1 MGWNTGADCR
11 VRRNRTRSM
20 ARDSQFM
27 PRQARPNKA
36 HLRAQLLF
44 QHAPID
50 ACQTDPGCMII
61 HDRPATRMRAHAAV
75 RGVLRWSL
83 TLARWVHTE

>member
-1 MGWNTGADCR
+1 
-11 VRRNRTRSM
+11 M

-27 PRQARPNKA
+27 PRQARPNEA
-36 HLRAQLLF
+36 YLRAQLLF

-61 HDRPATRMRAHAAV
+61 HDRPAAPKTSSSAADRAIRRSCRHPTSPADDPG
-75 RGVLRWSL
+75 RQPSGFDRW
-83 TLARWVHTE
+83 RRE